1 MIRVYITQG
10 NRIAVGGGWV
20 FNQNLKKALEKDV
33 QFVDSLEQAQIFL
46 ISGVSLTTKE
56 EVRQA
61 MDNNI
66 PIVFRVDNIPKPS
79 RNRGMDVANRMRFFA
94 EQAEAVIYQS
104 KWSKRFAGDICGDG
118 EVIYNG
124 VDTSLFQ
131 PNGDKLSIDSTKQ
144 IFLFV
149 NHSSN
154 ENKRWEEAHYL
165 FSELWKDNKNTELWL
180 VGRFENEQYN
190 FDFIRGEKVR
200 NFGTVENRNELA
212 KIMRS
217 ANFLIYPAFA
227 DSCPNTVLEA
237 RASGLEIIG
246 INNTGGTIELLNPD
260 LDISLDRMGREYL
273 SLFNLILGD
282 K

>member
-1 MIRVYITQG
+1 M
-10 NRIAVGGGWV
+10 
-20 FNQNLKKALEKDV
+20 
-33 QFVDSLEQAQIFL
+33 
-46 ISGVSLTTKE
+46 
-56 EVRQA
+56 
-61 MDNNI
+61 
-66 PIVFRVDNIPKPS
+66 
-79 RNRGMDVANRMRFFA
+79 
-94 EQAEAVIYQS
+94 
-104 KWSKRFAGDICGDG
+104 
-118 EVIYNG
+118 IYNG